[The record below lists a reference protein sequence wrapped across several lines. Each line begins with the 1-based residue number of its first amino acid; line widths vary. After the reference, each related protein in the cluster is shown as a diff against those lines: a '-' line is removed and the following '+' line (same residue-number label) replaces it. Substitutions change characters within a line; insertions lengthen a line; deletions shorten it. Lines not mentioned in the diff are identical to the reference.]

1 MMYNVEESLSLA
13 KEDGNLLYSKE
24 LSADTNEIIAL
35 VINRTDFFYLICT
48 IHCGLIL
55 IQFACPDSRNAGEE
69 RVLSSE
75 EGFCRS

>member
-35 VINRTDFFYLICT
+35 VINRTDFFLSYMYHSQRPNFNTICM
-48 IHCGLIL
+48 
-55 IQFACPDSRNAGEE
+55 
-69 RVLSSE
+69 
-75 EGFCRS
+75 CRL